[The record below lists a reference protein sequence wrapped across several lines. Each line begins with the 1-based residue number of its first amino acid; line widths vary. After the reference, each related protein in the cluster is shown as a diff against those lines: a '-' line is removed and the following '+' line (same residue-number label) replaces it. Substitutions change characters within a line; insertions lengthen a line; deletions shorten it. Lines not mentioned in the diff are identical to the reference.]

1 MAEIGSTAV
10 AMRAVQTFL
19 TIPAVFPWL
28 LQPET
33 FHRHAIKFETVS
45 SFNLLFAIF
54 VRGYMMMDQYER
66 LLCYLLGF
74 MACGSHP
81 ASVAPGL
88 ILYVLAVLRAPRL
101 FGAHLRMQ
109 DLDGHIEW
117 HVYAGYITSDT
128 VVNSLA
134 FVYYPVLV
142 WTFYMVSF
150 THKVVAIR
158 DGCILGEEAPLT
170 VDVFETSDG
179 DHQSTKTRL
188 WWRYSTH
195 KLIADSPMLA
205 RSYQF
210 ALACAM
216 STWLNHLVMVDAVLA
231 TVRLIDGE
239 GCRSVLQQHL
249 WVVCGLLTAL
259 LALISIS
266 RRALAR
272 ASWAHRFRQDLPI
285 LFIVGAPCCANTLMN
300 HIVMASCT
308 SFGPDT
314 YILFQLG
321 SQFVVLFQASCF
333 QAIALLVLAHAHP
346 ATSLLGS
353 AVCMV
358 LFFVTAVQY
367 GLGAFSLSLL
377 MAGLWIWFPMV
388 IPNLVNDILLVHSV
402 WTAVCRSQA
411 NAASVAGFS
420 SRESTGLDVELAA
433 RLLSKPRVV
442 LPFADPFQS
451 SFSCS
456 EHGSRNKKRKTN
468 SQNKY
473 LG

>member
-1 MAEIGSTAV
+1 MEETVSSYAREMHALQIL
-10 AMRAVQTFL
+10 L
-19 TIPAVFPWL
+19 TIPAVVPWFL
-28 LQPET
+28 LPET

-45 SFNLLFAIF
+45 SFSLSYAIF
-54 VRGYMMMDQYER
+54 VRGYMMMDEYER

-88 ILYVLAVLRAPRL
+88 IFYVLAVLRAPRL
-101 FGAHLRMQ
+101 FGANLLTQ

-128 VVNSLA
+128 VVNGLA

-205 RSYQF
+205 RSYKF
-210 ALACAM
+210 ALACAV
-216 STWLNHLVMVDAVLA
+216 STWLNHMVMVDATVA
-231 TVRLIDGE
+231 TVRLFDNTA
-239 GCRSVLQQHL
+239 CSLQSVLAEYL
-249 WVVCGLLTAL
+249 WAVCGLLTAL

-266 RRALAR
+266 RRALAG

-285 LFIVGAPCCANTLMN
+285 LFIAGAPCCANICLH

-308 SFGPDT
+308 SSGPDM
-314 YILFQLG
+314 YMIYQLA
-321 SQFVVLFQASCF
+321 SQFVNLFEASCL
-333 QAIALLVLAHAHP
+333 QAVALLVLARAHP

-358 LFFVTAVQY
+358 VFLQTVVHYRF
-367 GLGAFSLSLL
+367 GMFSLLV
-377 MAGLWIWFPMV
+377 AGIWIWLPMV
-388 IPNLVNDILLVHSV
+388 IPNLLNDILLVHSV
-402 WTAVCRSQA
+402 WTAVRRSQA
-411 NAASVAGFS
+411 NAASVASFS
-420 SRESTGLDVELAA
+420 SRGRTRLDVELAA
-433 RLLSKPRVV
+433 RPLSKPHAV
-442 LPFADPFQS
+442 LPLEISVMNNHRCGSQYQS
-451 SFSCS
+451 VMLIK
-456 EHGSRNKKRKTN
+456 NDNT
-468 SQNKY
+468 
-473 LG
+473 